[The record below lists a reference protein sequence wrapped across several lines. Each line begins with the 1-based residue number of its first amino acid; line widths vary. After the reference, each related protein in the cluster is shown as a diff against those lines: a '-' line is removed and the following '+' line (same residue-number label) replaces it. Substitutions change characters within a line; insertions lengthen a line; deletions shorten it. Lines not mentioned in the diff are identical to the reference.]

1 VKGESKL
8 IKSLH
13 VVNMNGNENFEL
25 FFHKD
30 INILT
35 GRNGAGK
42 TTILKLL
49 WYLISGNIERAL
61 EEIEFEYAKIEADTF
76 SLELINTDEP
86 ELITINYT
94 VNRESKSVKTYKNIR
109 RIHQRLHYS
118 NEHFR
123 NEYNNF
129 IDINVINKAIAEASG
144 SSIFFPTFRRIE
156 GGFSISNKLAG
167 IPQPR
172 YYYDVEEVLN
182 SVSNRLSVNNHRFIA
197 SVSTVDIANLLNEK
211 LAEIS
216 EQTNR
221 LHSQFATS
229 TTDKIN
235 QYTKFKNNQS
245 DKTQLE
251 SANEI
256 LDSIQRQLTQISEQ
270 IEEIMRPFTVLS
282 ELIQNI
288 FQHKGI
294 RVSNV
299 ITIGDTKE
307 AIMSDK
313 LSAGEKQMLSFLCY
327 NAFYNNCPIFIDEPE
342 ISLHVDWQRTL
353 FPTLLKQTNNNQFFV
368 ATHSPF
374 IYSKFEDKE
383 IVLHQDRGGF

>member
-1 VKGESKL
+1 M
-8 IKSLH
+8 IKRLN
-13 VVNMNGNENFEL
+13 VVGLNGNNNFDL
-25 FFHKD
+25 HFHKD

-61 EEIEFEYAKIEADTF
+61 EEINFKYARIEAEGY
-76 SLELINTDEP
+76 SLELSYTPDDPNVVS
-86 ELITINYT
+86 INYIINGET
-94 VNRESKSVKTYKNIR
+94 KSAKTYKHPIIIR
-109 RIHQRLHYS
+109 GPRSRYKEDI
-118 NEHFR
+118 NKE
-123 NEYNNF
+123 NF
-129 IDINVINKAIAEASG
+129 IDEFIDIDTINEAIAKASDK
-144 SSIFFPTFRRIE
+144 SIFFPTFRRIE
-156 GGFSISNKLAG
+156 GGFSISNRLSG

-172 YYYDVEEVLN
+172 YYYDVAEAFDA
-182 SVSNRLSVNNHRFIA
+182 VSNRLSVKNHRFIT

-216 EQTNR
+216 EKTNK
-221 LHSQFATS
+221 LHSDFATS
-229 TTDKIN
+229 TIEKINNYSMSKNNPDKI
-235 QYTKFKNNQS
+235 Q
-245 DKTQLE
+245 QLE

-256 LDSIQRQLTQISEQ
+256 LDSIQRQLNHITEQ
-270 IEEIMRPFTVLS
+270 IEEIMRPFTVLT
-282 ELIQNI
+282 ELIQQI

-294 RVSNV
+294 KVSNA

-307 AIMSDK
+307 AIVSDK

-374 IYSKFEDKE
+374 IYSKFADKE

>member
-1 VKGESKL
+1 MIKGLCVKGL
-8 IKSLH
+8 
-13 VVNMNGNENFEL
+13 NGNQDFNL
-25 FFHKD
+25 NFHKD

-42 TTILKLL
+42 TTILKLI

-61 EEIEFEYAKIEADTF
+61 EEIDFEYASIVAENY
-76 SLELINTDEP
+76 SLELQNSTDDP
-86 ELITINYT
+86 NVTSIKYTIYGET
-94 VNRESKSVKTYKNIR
+94 KSVKTYKNTR
-109 RIHQRLHYS
+109 RIQRASL
-118 NEHFR
+118 NE
-123 NEYNNF
+123 NINNDF
-129 IDINVINKAIAEASG
+129 IDINVINLAIAEASD

-156 GGFSISNKLAG
+156 GGFSISNRLAG

-172 YYYDVEEVLN
+172 YAYDVEEAFNTVSSRI
-182 SVSNRLSVNNHRFIA
+182 SVKNHRFIT

-216 EQTNR
+216 EQTNK
-221 LHSQFATS
+221 LHSQLTKFI
-229 TTDKIN
+229 TDEISR
-235 QYTKFKNNQS
+235 YTKFKNIQS
-245 DKTQLE
+245 DKIQLD

-256 LDSIQRQLTQISEQ
+256 LDSIQRQLNYITEQ
-270 IEEIMRPFTVLS
+270 NEEIMKPFTVLS
-282 ELIQNI
+282 ELIQTI

-294 RVSNV
+294 KVSNA

-307 AIMSDK
+307 AMLSDK

-342 ISLHVDWQRTL
+342 ISLHIDWQRTL

-383 IVLHQDRGGF
+383 ITLHQDRGGF